1 MPLIDNTAI
10 VAALQALDTSIA
22 RRAAALADQRCTRIA
37 DLSGGAVM
45 PDSAQHHQLI
55 QANAALELEAEFAEY
70 VRDAAIAYG
79 IKLDASGA

>member
-45 PDSAQHHQLI
+45 PDSAQYQLI

-79 IKLDASGA
+79 IRLDASGA

>member
-45 PDSAQHHQLI
+45 PDSAQHQLI
-55 QANAALELEAEFAEY
+55 QANAVLELEAEFAEQ
-70 VRDAAIAYG
+70 VRDVATAFAL
-79 IKLDASGA
+79 KMQSRVS

>member
-45 PDSAQHHQLI
+45 PDSAQHQLI

>member
-1 MPLIDNTAI
+1 
-10 VAALQALDTSIA
+10 
-22 RRAAALADQRCTRIA
+22 
-37 DLSGGAVM
+37 M
-45 PDSAQHHQLI
+45 PDSAQHQLI